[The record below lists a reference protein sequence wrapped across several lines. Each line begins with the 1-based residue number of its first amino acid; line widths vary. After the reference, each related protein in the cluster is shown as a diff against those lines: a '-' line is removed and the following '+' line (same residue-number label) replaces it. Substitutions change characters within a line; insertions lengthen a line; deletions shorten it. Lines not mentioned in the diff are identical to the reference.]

1 MSMLTL
7 ATPVIGLV
15 LMLGLQKLEDWLV
28 RTQARD
34 ARVATAH
41 PGAARRPGR

>member
-1 MSMLTL
+1 MLTL
-7 ATPVIGLV
+7 TTPVVGLV

-41 PGAARRPGR
+41 SVPARRPGR